1 MSAIETADALM
12 ILYAA
17 FPNTEWSTTTQA
29 VYAKH
34 LADIPVEELKT
45 VIAQAIGTCRFPPT
59 VAEIRDTWHGLSH
72 VGRLTYGEAWE
83 LVQKEIRRVGS
94 YSKPQFSD
102 ETTARVVAAMGWKE
116 LCMSEDQGRDRAQ
129 FRDMYN
135 ALVGRDD
142 TVEKL
147 LPQAR
152 QLAERK
158 QGLIPMSNVLVAL
171 TDKRN
176 GSR

>member
-1 MSAIETADALM
+1 MNQTETAKALL

-17 FPNTEWSTTTQA
+17 YPNTEWTEITQG
-29 VYAKH
+29 VYVKY
-34 LADIPVEELKT
+34 LADIPVEELRT
-45 VIAQAIGTCRFPPT
+45 VIGQAIATCKFPPT
-59 VAEIRDTWHGLSH
+59 VAEIRETWHGLSH

-83 LVQKEIRRVGS
+83 LVQKEIRRIGS
-94 YSKPQFSD
+94 YGKPRFSD

-135 ALVGRDD
+135 AIVNRDD
-142 TVEKL
+142 SVDKL

-158 QGLIPMSNVLVAL
+158 TGLIPMGDVLGAL
-171 TDKRN
+171 TDGRN
-176 GSR
+176 GSK

>member
-1 MSAIETADALM
+1 MNADNTLTVLKQLFAC
-12 ILYAA
+12 Y
-17 FPNTEWSTTTQA
+17 PNTEVNKHATLMYVRLLQDIDPADLQTVVDQA
-29 VYAKH
+29 VATCKF
-34 LADIPVEELKT
+34 LPTIAEL
-45 VIAQAIGTCRFPPT
+45 
-59 VAEIRDTWHGLSH
+59 RDMYHTLHH

-83 LVQKEIRRVGS
+83 LVQKEIRRIGS

-135 ALVGRDD
+135 ALVTRSD
-142 TVEKL
+142 TTEKL

-152 QLAERK
+152 AFAEQR
-158 QGLIPMSNVLVAL
+158 GLIPMQNILGAL
-171 TDKRN
+171 TDSRN
-176 GSR
+176 GSK

>member
-1 MSAIETADALM
+1 MNPEETHEALM
-12 ILYAA
+12 FMFAA
-17 FPNTEWSTTTQA
+17 YPNTEWSTATQG
-29 VYAKH
+29 VYVKY
-34 LADIPVEELKT
+34 LADIPVDELRT
-45 VIAQAIGTCRFPPT
+45 VIGQAIATCKFPPT
-59 VAEIRDTWHGLSH
+59 VAEIRETWHGLSR

-135 ALVGRDD
+135 AIVNRDD
-142 TVEKL
+142 SAEKL

-158 QGLIPMSNVLVAL
+158 TGLIPMSNILGAL
-171 TDKRN
+171 ADSRN
-176 GSR
+176 GSK